1 MDDDWLF
8 AALAASVTSF
18 AVGMFTFDAFSFTQV
33 TFIFWVFLGLSA
45 ALLRISGAWPAS
57 DASTP
62 IYVRGPFAAMS
73 GLVLEGETRIH
84 DLAVIVVSTNEARWL
99 RACLSS
105 VFEHRGACSLEVVV
119 ADNESTDGTAV
130 LVEEEFPEA
139 RVVRCVNRGFAH
151 ANNRG
156 LETTNARYVLFL
168 NPDTEIR
175 TGTFEALV
183 QRLDEQPDV
192 GLAGV
197 IQLTPDG
204 EIYPTIRYF
213 PNALRAFGQALG
225 SERLSFRAQML
236 RERDLDLDRYSQ
248 VVECDWTSGSFMLAR
263 REALQSAGFLDER
276 FFIYSEEPDL
286 CLRMK
291 RAGWKVCHLPD
302 MTIVHH
308 AGKAGVRP
316 KMLAQD
322 AYTKMQHARKHFGL
336 VHRAAYTAALGLGY
350 AVRALAAERDHS
362 RAGRRAA
369 SRAALRVL
377 VGLDGPPFGEPPRQA
392 VPSRGAREL
401 K

>member
-1 MDDDWLF
+1 
-8 AALAASVTSF
+8 
-18 AVGMFTFDAFSFTQV
+18 
-33 TFIFWVFLGLSA
+33 
-45 ALLRISGAWPAS
+45 
-57 DASTP
+57 
-62 IYVRGPFAAMS
+62 MS
-73 GLVLEGETRIH
+73 GLVHEGETHIH

-99 RACLSS
+99 SACLSS
-105 VFEHRGACSLEVVV
+105 VLEHRGSCSLEVVV
-119 ADNESTDGTAV
+119 ADNESTDGTAA

-183 QRLDEQPDV
+183 RRLDEQPDV

-197 IQLTPDG
+197 IQLTPEG

-236 RERDLDLDRYSQ
+236 RERDIDLDRYSQ

-291 RAGWKVCHLPD
+291 RAGWKVCARRCSRRTPIPGCSTRESTSASPIGLRTPPHWDSDTPCARWRRNG
-302 MTIVHH
+302 MTL
-308 AGKAGVRP
+308 APGGALRLAPRSECWSASTVR
-316 KMLAQD
+316 
-322 AYTKMQHARKHFGL
+322 RS
-336 VHRAAYTAALGLGY
+336 
-350 AVRALAAERDHS
+350 E
-362 RAGRRAA
+362 GRRGRRCRPAEQ
-369 SRAALRVL
+369 RN
-377 VGLDGPPFGEPPRQA
+377 
-392 VPSRGAREL
+392 
-401 K
+401 

>member
-1 MDDDWLF
+1 MND
-8 AALAASVTSF
+8 V
-18 AVGMFTFDAFSFTQV
+18 
-33 TFIFWVFLGLSA
+33 
-45 ALLRISGAWPAS
+45 
-57 DASTP
+57 
-62 IYVRGPFAAMS
+62 
-73 GLVLEGETRIH
+73 
-84 DLAVIVVSTNEARWL
+84 AVIVVSTNEAHWL
-99 RACLSS
+99 RACLTS
-105 VFEHRGACSLEVVV
+105 VFDHRGACSLDVVV
-119 ADNESTDGTAV
+119 ADNGSTDGTAA
-130 LVEEEFPEA
+130 LVSETFPEA
-139 RVVRCVNRGFAH
+139 RVVGCVNRGFAH
-151 ANNRG
+151 ANNRAM
-156 LETTNARYVLFL
+156 ETTNARYVLFL

-175 TGTFEALV
+175 EGTFEALV
-183 QRLDEQPDV
+183 RRLDEHPDV

-213 PNALRAFGQALG
+213 PNALRALGQSLG
-225 SERLSFRAQML
+225 SERLPFRVQML
-236 RERDLDLDRYSQ
+236 RERDLDLGRYRQ

-322 AYTKMQHARKHFGL
+322 AYTKMQHVRKHFGL

-350 AVRALAAERDHS
+350 AVRALATERDHS

-392 VPSRGAREL
+392 VPSRGASPSGTSPLGHPPNPNENSSR
-401 K
+401 